1 MFGSVRALTHVMNNT
16 TESSVDEKEW
26 RKLCTLVSDE
36 KDPEK
41 LSQLVEQ
48 LLKEL
53 DGRRQTLR
61 EGDR

>member
-1 MFGSVRALTHVMNNT
+1 MNNT